1 MKRSTLN
8 WPLFVTRILMILW
21 AGFWTWFGLASGI
34 AERLQPIGVLIHT
47 AVPGLFFGLLV
58 LIAWR
63 WPTAGGF
70 VLLAAG
76 VAVSIAYLIMF
87 SRVPAATRNFVLL
100 TMAVPPLVCGVLLLL
115 RDRLQHN

>member
-1 MKRSTLN
+1 MTRPTSE
-8 WPLFVTRILMILW
+8 WPLLASRILMILW

-34 AERLQPIGVLIHT
+34 GERLQPIGVLIHT

-63 WPTAGGF
+63 WPTVGGF

-76 VAVSIAYLIMF
+76 VAVSIAYPILFARMP
-87 SRVPAATRNFVLL
+87 SATRNFVLL
-100 TMAVPPLVCGVLLLL
+100 TMAAPPLVCGILLLF
-115 RDRLQHN
+115 RYRLQHN

>member
-1 MKRSTLN
+1 MARPTLD
-8 WPLFVTRILMILW
+8 WLLLATRILMILW
-21 AGFWTWFGLASGI
+21 AGFWTWFGLASGF
-34 AERLQPIGVLIHT
+34 AEGLQPIGVLIHT

-76 VAVSIAYLIMF
+76 VAVSIAYPIVFARM
-87 SRVPAATRNFVLL
+87 PAATRNFVLL
-100 TMAVPPLVCGVLLLL
+100 TMAAPPLICGVLLLL
-115 RDRLQHN
+115 NARLQHR